1 MKLIFSLKSK
11 TLFAKYREREE
22 SEREG
27 VSPMYREMREEGR
40 GRAIAS
46 V

>member
-27 VSPMYREMREEGR
+27 GFTNV
-40 GRAIAS
+40 
-46 V
+46 